1 MKNVFILFSIF
12 SLLSISACSDNDSDA
27 KKTSSPAVKDNAFT
41 NMVHSQQKAMEKAKE
56 VNDIMK
62 NRNKELDKQLNP

>member
-1 MKNVFILFSIF
+1 MKNSLILCSLF
-12 SLLSISACSDNDSDA
+12 SLLTLSACSDNEADA
-27 KKTSSPAVKDNAFT
+27 KKTSLPSVKDNAFT
-41 NMVHSQQKAMEKAKE
+41 NMVHRQQKAMEKAKE